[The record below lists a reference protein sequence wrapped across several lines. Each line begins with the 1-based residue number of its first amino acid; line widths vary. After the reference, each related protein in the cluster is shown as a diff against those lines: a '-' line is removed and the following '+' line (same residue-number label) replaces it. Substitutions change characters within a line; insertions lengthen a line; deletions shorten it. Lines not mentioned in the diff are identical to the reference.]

1 MTVRREARPY
11 TVFVMSN
18 ENRSP
23 ATYFRMKTLPF
34 WGIHAVALLGVVLSG
49 WSWLGFGIAVGSY
62 FFRMFFITGGY
73 HRYFSHRSYRT
84 SRAFQFILAFF
95 AQTSAQ
101 KGVLWWAAHH
111 RDHHKYAD
119 GAGDPHSP
127 RLDGLWHAHVGW
139 VLDSKNEETNVQNVA
154 DLAKYSELVWLSRWH
169 LVPPVVYA
177 VALFLVGGWFALLW
191 GFFVSTVMTWHGTFT
206 INSLTHV
213 FGVPRF
219 AIADDSK
226 NSWLLAIITM
236 GEGWHNNHHYYQSAT
251 RQGFL
256 WWEYDLTYYILRLLA
271 ALRIVW
277 DLREPNTKV
286 LAKRGVGFDCAAE
299 PKSSLLASV
308 AAAL

>member
-1 MTVRREARPY
+1 MTVRSGTRSYA
-11 TVFVMSN
+11 VFVMSDG
-18 ENRSP
+18 NRSL
-23 ATYFRMKTLPF
+23 ARYFRLKTSPF
-34 WGIHAVALLGVVLSG
+34 WAIHLVALLGIILSG
-49 WSWLGFGIAVGSY
+49 WSWLGLGIAVGSY

-101 KGVLWWAAHH
+101 KGALWWAAHH

-119 GAGDPHSP
+119 SAGDPHSP
-127 RLDGLWHAHVGW
+127 RLAGLWHAHVGW
-139 VLDSKNEETNVQNVA
+139 VLDSKNEHTNVRNVA
-154 DLAKYSELVWLSRWH
+154 DLTKYPELVWLTRWH
-169 LVPPVVYA
+169 LIPPILYA
-177 VALFLVGGWFALLW
+177 VVLFLVGGWFALLW

-219 AIADDSK
+219 ATADDSK

-256 WWEYDLTYYILRLLA
+256 WWEYDLTYYILRVLA
-271 ALRIVW
+271 AVRIVW

-286 LAKRGVGFDCAAE
+286 LAKRGRAVDTAQRGR
-299 PKSSLLASV
+299 SVLASV
-308 AAAL
+308 AACL